1 MPLNTLRLNH
11 QKSTHPNDRIVFIK
25 PLPRPSS
32 DRTSYDLADTFL
44 RAIAA
49 QCLPI
54 MKNHFLSITTLEE
67 HEPNRE
73 FIGRN
78 FNNGEVI
85 QLVLRNSH
93 NQWLPFNMVQMVMMH
108 ELAHNTHMN
117 HGRDF
122 WKTRN
127 LYVEELKSLWQRG
140 YTGEGFWGSG
150 RALSDL
156 SVVMSGNNVLMSEE
170 LARLPLCGGT
180 FRSRRT
186 TRKRKRGAGQGGEE
200 LTWKEKRD
208 RQIQKKFGK
217 NGVALG
223 EDESKRLA
231 LDYNHAKMK
240 TTKGVAKGV
249 SLGLTKPR
257 VAQSKR
263 GRELRAAAA
272 LARFETNKKEVEVLE
287 QQNTK
292 KDEDEEEEDDDEE
305 EGDEDGDDLEEDAV
319 DLDGSKLLDSQGQ
332 GMVRVCDHE
341 DAGHDVD
348 AQHELEE
355 MNSLDRYFKPVIQ
368 RRQQKQEQEQQ
379 QKRPA
384 SDQTRSNG
392 DDYVKGK
399 IGLLSNDAA
408 ERPTSPDLDQSR
420 NEQDSFGM
428 DTNTSVQRPTTSV
441 TTTPEPE
448 HDVSSEL
455 DTRPPRVV
463 SHESSSSAA
472 NSTTTTSTTSRRIRT
487 GTRSLDTTGSK
498 PETELTAP
506 EQEDEAEPRA
516 QTLSAPAPAT
526 VSLSPT
532 IPTATTTGIASL
544 SHTPTPSVPGSTTTS
559 TTISCP
565 ICSLDNPRLNA
576 ICIACSHVL
585 DPQKDPR
592 HWVCQT
598 ESCRNTLYRNPGDAG
613 LCGICG
619 ERRR

>member
-85 QLVLRNSH
+85 QL
-93 NQWLPFNMVQMVMMH
+93 
-108 ELAHNTHMN
+108 
-117 HGRDF
+117 
-122 WKTRN
+122 
-127 LYVEELKSLWQRG
+127 
-140 YTGEGFWGSG
+140 
-150 RALSDL
+150 
-156 SVVMSGNNVLMSEE
+156 
-170 LARLPLCGGT
+170 
-180 FRSRRT
+180 
-186 TRKRKRGAGQGGEE
+186 
-200 LTWKEKRD
+200 
-208 RQIQKKFGK
+208 
-217 NGVALG
+217 
-223 EDESKRLA
+223 
-231 LDYNHAKMK
+231 
-240 TTKGVAKGV
+240 
-249 SLGLTKPR
+249 
-257 VAQSKR
+257 
-263 GRELRAAAA
+263 
-272 LARFETNKKEVEVLE
+272 
-287 QQNTK
+287 
-292 KDEDEEEEDDDEE
+292 DEDEEEEDDDEE

-428 DTNTSVQRPTTSV
+428 DTNTSVQRPTTS
-441 TTTPEPE
+441 T
-448 HDVSSEL
+448 
-455 DTRPPRVV
+455 
-463 SHESSSSAA
+463 A
-472 NSTTTTSTTSRRIRT
+472 TSRLARIV
-487 GTRSLDTTGSK
+487 
-498 PETELTAP
+498 ELGGQFDDHHFHHIKANK
-506 EQEDEAEPRA
+506 DRDKEP
-516 QTLSAPAPAT
+516 
-526 VSLSPT
+526 
-532 IPTATTTGIASL
+532 
-544 SHTPTPSVPGSTTTS
+544 
-559 TTISCP
+559 
-565 ICSLDNPRLNA
+565 
-576 ICIACSHVL
+576 
-585 DPQKDPR
+585 
-592 HWVCQT
+592 
-598 ESCRNTLYRNPGDAG
+598 
-613 LCGICG
+613 
-619 ERRR
+619 

>member
-85 QLVLRNSH
+85 QLVLRSSRGG
-93 NQWLPFNMVQMVMMH
+93 WLPFNMVQMVMMH

-140 YTGEGFWGSG
+140 YTGEGLWGSG

-156 SVVMSGNNVLMSEE
+156 AGVGVMDGGNNGLASEE

-180 FRSRRT
+180 FRSRRK
-186 TRKRKRGAGQGGEE
+186 TRKRKRGKGDEE
-200 LTWKEKRD
+200 QLTWKEKRD
-208 RQIQKKFGK
+208 RRIERKFGK

-231 LDYNHAKMK
+231 LDYNHAKTKTK

-249 SLGLTKPR
+249 SLGLTRPR

-272 LARFETNKKEVEVLE
+272 LARFETNKKEAEVLE
-287 QQNTK
+287 QQNTE
-292 KDEDEEEEDDDEE
+292 KDEDEEDEDEEE
-305 EGDEDGDDLEEDAV
+305 EGDEDGDDLKEDAV
-319 DLDGSKLLDSQGQ
+319 DLNGSKLLDRQGK
-332 GMVRVCDHE
+332 GMVRVCERE
-341 DAGHDVD
+341 DAGHDND

-355 MNSLDRYFKPVIQ
+355 MNSLDRYFKPVVQ
-368 RRQQKQEQEQQ
+368 RQQQQQQEQ
-379 QKRPA
+379 KHPA
-384 SDQTRSNG
+384 SDRSIG
-392 DDYVKGK
+392 YDDDYAKGK
-399 IGLLSNDAA
+399 NGLRPEDAVGRTTPRDSG
-408 ERPTSPDLDQSR
+408 ETI
-420 NEQDSFGM
+420 NGQDSFGM
-428 DTNTSVQRPTTSV
+428 DTNTSVQPTISV
-441 TTTPEPE
+441 TTTPE
-448 HDVSSEL
+448 DASSGLGL
-455 DTRPPRVV
+455 DNRTTPRVV
-463 SHESSSSAA
+463 SPGSS
-472 NSTTTTSTTSRRIRT
+472 TSTSRRTRTVT
-487 GTRSLDTTGSK
+487 GTESLDTPGPK
-498 PETELTAP
+498 PETQRTVP
-506 EQEDEAEPRA
+506 KQEGEAE
-516 QTLSAPAPAT
+516 QTTQTQSAPAPAT
-526 VSLSPT
+526 VSPSPT
-532 IPTATTTGIASL
+532 IPTATTTGISSAC
-544 SHTPTPSVPGSTTTS
+544 PTSTSSVLCSSST

-592 HWVCQT
+592 HWVCQS